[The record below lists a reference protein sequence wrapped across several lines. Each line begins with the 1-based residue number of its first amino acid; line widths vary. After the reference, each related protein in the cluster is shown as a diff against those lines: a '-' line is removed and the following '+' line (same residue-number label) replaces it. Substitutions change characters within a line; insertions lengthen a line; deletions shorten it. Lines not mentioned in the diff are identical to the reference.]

1 VGDITTVATGTTIV
15 ATGITIVAKGVDYY
29 SSIMMGV
36 DDIIMPVATIL
47 F

>member
-15 ATGITIVAKGVDYY
+15 ATGITIVVTGVDYY
-29 SSIMMGV
+29 SSIMMGI